1 MDVWSARLQPLC
13 RLSLETF
20 VRYASPATR
29 AFGAR
34 KGVVVEFLQSTFYG
48 NPVWRWLAGVGV
60 ILLTWLTL
68 QIVTRIMIRH
78 LRKMAEKTEG
88 QLDDL
93 LVELLHKTRFFLV
106 FVISAY
112 AGSRFLTLPAAASNG
127 LHVAFVIALLFQAG
141 FWSNGLVTFW
151 LARTVKRRLGAD
163 AAEATSLA
171 AIGFVA
177 KLILW
182 VIVLLVALDNMG
194 VNITTLVA
202 GLGITGIAVALGV
215 QSIFKDAF
223 ASLSIVIDKPFVVG
237 DFIAVGDL
245 SGTVE
250 KVGLKTT
257 RVRSLSGEQLIF
269 ANGDLLDSRL
279 RNYMRMTE
287 RRISFPFGLAYD
299 TPTAVLS
306 EVPAIVK
313 AEIEKVP
320 GVRFDRCHLKSF
332 ADSVLTYETVY
343 FVLSG
348 DYLKYMDARQAVN
361 LGILQAFEEKGIRLA
376 YPTRTIHMRDDGE
389 RPWGRDGEV
398 KPT

>member
-1 MDVWSARLQPLC
+1 M
-13 RLSLETF
+13 
-20 VRYASPATR
+20 
-29 AFGAR
+29 
-34 KGVVVEFLQSTFYG
+34 EFLQSTFYA

-60 ILLTWLTL
+60 ILFTWLTL
-68 QIVTRIMIRH
+68 QVFTRVMIRH
-78 LRKMAEKTEG
+78 LRKIAERTQG

-112 AGSRFLTLPAAASNG
+112 AGSRFLALPEAASEG

-151 LARTVKRRLGAD
+151 LTRTVKRRLGAD
-163 AAEATSLA
+163 AATATSLA

-182 VIVLLVALDNMG
+182 AVVLLVALDNMG

-223 ASLSIVIDKPFVVG
+223 ASLSIVIDKPFVIG

-250 KVGLKTT
+250 RVGLKTT

-269 ANGDLLDSRL
+269 SNGDLLDSRL
-279 RNYMRMTE
+279 RNYMRMAE
-287 RRISFPFGLAYD
+287 RRIAFPFGLAYD
-299 TPTAVLS
+299 TPTAVLA
-306 EVPAIVK
+306 EVPALVRT
-313 AEIEKVP
+313 EIGKVP

-343 FVLSG
+343 FVLTG
-348 DYLKYMDARQAVN
+348 DYRPFMDAQQTIN
-361 LGILQAFEEKGIRLA
+361 LGILRAFEERGIRLA
-376 YPTRTIHMRDDGE
+376 YPTRTIYMRDEGE
-389 RPWGRDGEV
+389 RPWGREGEA
-398 KPT
+398 KLR